1 MESSQFQDISLNY
14 EEFGN
19 QENFWVCN
27 FDNNTNYQIHA
38 TLLAVGNWSY
48 IYADNQTIE
57 QDGIDEWIT
66 NWEFYGDEFDSII
79 YPKAIELAGSPD
91 GNLGDVDGDP
101 HVTMLFSPIT
111 GATGYYAY
119 VNDLTIH
126 YYSNR
131 REMFYIDSIL
141 DLFEVMITIPH
152 EFNHLIWVNQWS
164 RPCVI

>member
-66 NWEFYGDEFDSII
+66 N
-79 YPKAIELAGSPD
+79 
-91 GNLGDVDGDP
+91 
-101 HVTMLFSPIT
+101 
-111 GATGYYAY
+111 
-119 VNDLTIH
+119 
-126 YYSNR
+126 
-131 REMFYIDSIL
+131 
-141 DLFEVMITIPH
+141 
-152 EFNHLIWVNQWS
+152 
-164 RPCVI
+164 